1 MSVETPG
8 MTDKRLYHTVART
21 LTELIDDGVYPP
33 GSRLPGERHLAE
45 QFNVSRVTVRQAQ
58 VALQALGKVEIKTGS
73 GVYVLDASDERQD
86 GLPNV
91 SAFEVTE
98 ARSLFESEVAA
109 LAALNIDDDTL
120 AQLAGY
126 IEQMTTGDPE
136 DEEAAERADRDFH
149 LTIAAASGNSAARHI
164 VEQLWKMRT
173 QLPRVKEVYDAVC
186 LEDTSLRGDEHQE
199 IFDALRNRDPAAA
212 RVAMRGHFTRLIE
225 SMLNVTEEQALEQI
239 RQKAS
244 ESRQRFLKI
253 ARI

>member
-1 MSVETPG
+1 

-21 LTELIDDGVYPP
+21 LTELIDDGIYPP

-73 GVYVLDASDERQD
+73 GVYVLDASDERHD
-86 GLPNV
+86 GLPTV

-136 DEEAAERADRDFH
+136 DEEAAEQADMDFH
-149 LTIAAASGNSAARHI
+149 LTIAAASGNSAARYI

-173 QLPRVKEVYDAVC
+173 QLPQVKEVYDAVC

-199 IFDALRNRDPAAA
+199 IYDALRKRDPAAA
-212 RVAMRGHFTRLIE
+212 RIAMRGHFTRLIE